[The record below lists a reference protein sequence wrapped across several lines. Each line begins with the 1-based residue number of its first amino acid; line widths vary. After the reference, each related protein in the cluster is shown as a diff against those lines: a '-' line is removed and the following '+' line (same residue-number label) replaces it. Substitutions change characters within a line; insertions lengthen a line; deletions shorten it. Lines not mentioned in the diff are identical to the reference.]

1 MGIRRSK
8 QELLQTDLPINDAL
22 KRCDDALSRGG
33 FKNIVK
39 NETLRHL
46 NGKYKKITVF
56 GEIDISLKEI
66 GGKTEINLKSTAN
79 VDNIFA
85 LFSSPNNKIL
95 KAFISN
101 F

>member
-8 QELLQTDLPINDAL
+8 QQLLQTDLQIYEAL
-22 KRCDDALSRGG
+22 KRCEDALTLGG
-33 FKNIVK
+33 FKNIKK
-39 NETLRHL
+39 NETLRQL

-56 GEIDISLKEI
+56 GEIDISLMEVN
-66 GGKTEINLKSTAN
+66 GKTEINLKSTAN

-85 LFSSPNNKIL
+85 LFSSPNNKIM